1 MSQKAP
7 SQHFDILLLPET
19 NLILLASVIEPLR
32 AANRIAGGD
41 LYRWTLHSPDGTP
54 VDTTCGIP
62 IAVAGAFRPAR
73 ETDPLFVLSSY
84 DWKKSVTNDLKAQ
97 LARTARHRSLI
108 AGIETGTFVL
118 AEAGLLNGSRAT
130 IHWEDLEAFSLVYPE
145 VELVRDRFVI
155 DSKRITTGGPVPTL
169 DLMLELIRRAHGHTL
184 ALEVSRLFLY
194 EYGHRLDREHG
205 SAVTPVRHG
214 RDARVQAAVRLM
226 EETVDAPLVLTRL
239 AKRVGVSARHLQDM
253 FQTTIGVGPHTHY
266 IALRLNA
273 ARRKVI
279 ETSGTIAD
287 IAAETGFN
295 SASALSRSYRAQYRE
310 SPSETRRRV
319 KRRDPVISSG

>member
-1 MSQKAP
+1 MSEPGQN
-7 SQHFDILLLPET
+7 QHFDILLLPET

-32 AANRIAGGD
+32 AANRIAGRD
-41 LYRWTLHSPDGTP
+41 LYRWKLHSPDGTP
-54 VDTTCGIP
+54 VHTTCEIP

-84 DWKKSVTNDLKAQ
+84 DWKKSVTRELKAQ
-97 LARTARHRSLI
+97 LSRTARHRSLI

-130 IHWEDLEAFSLVYPE
+130 IHWEDLDAFSLIYPD

-155 DSKRITTGGPVPTL
+155 DGKRITTGGPVPTL
-169 DLMLELIRRAHGHTL
+169 DLMLELIRRVHGHTL

-194 EYGHRLDREHG
+194 EYGGNLSSPAIPSDSGLD
-205 SAVTPVRHG
+205 P
-214 RDARVQAAVRLM
+214 RVQAAVRLM
-226 EETVDAPLVLTRL
+226 ENTTDAPLVLTRL
-239 AKRVGVSARHLQDM
+239 AKRVGVSVRHLQDI
-253 FQTTIGVGPHTHY
+253 FQSALGVGPHAHY
-266 IALRLNA
+266 LALRLNA